1 MNRRVLGEEQI
12 GPIQRQIAVDLV
24 GGHLMIA
31 LYAVLPASV
40 HQHLRAHDIGA
51 QEQLRLGNGAVHM
64 AFRSEIHHDI
74 RLFFFKKRV
83 DSLPIRNI
91 PLHKTET
98 GIFQG
103 FSQIFQVARIGQRV
117 QADHPILRVML

>member
-1 MNRRVLGEEQI
+1 
-12 GPIQRQIAVDLV
+12 
-24 GGHLMIA
+24 MIA
-31 LYAVLPASV
+31 LYAVLPASI
-40 HQHLRAHDIGA
+40 HQHLRAHNIGA
-51 QEQLRLGNGAVHM
+51 QEQLRLGNGAVYM

-83 DSLPIRNI
+83 DSLPIRNV

-103 FSQIFQVARIGQRV
+103 FSQIFQIARIGQRIHIDD
-117 QADHPILRVML
+117 ADFVVSASRQTTRSSG